1 MSSRANSDQHLF
13 DAMIQLKR
21 HLRSCGKCSVARK
34 AADPYLMCRTGLS
47 LTLRAADRYD
57 LLISLRVK
65 AHASKQGTVFACP
78 DTSAHGQANTVPCL
92 LACALARSEISR
104 SYLSAARSV
113 GLSPVRHM

>member
-34 AADPYLMCRTGLS
+34 AADPYLMCRAGLS

-78 DTSAHGQANTVPCL
+78 DPSAHGSPYALTARPFFVTRLQAGILHTPPCPPFL
-92 LACALARSEISR
+92 PS
-104 SYLSAARSV
+104 
-113 GLSPVRHM
+113 